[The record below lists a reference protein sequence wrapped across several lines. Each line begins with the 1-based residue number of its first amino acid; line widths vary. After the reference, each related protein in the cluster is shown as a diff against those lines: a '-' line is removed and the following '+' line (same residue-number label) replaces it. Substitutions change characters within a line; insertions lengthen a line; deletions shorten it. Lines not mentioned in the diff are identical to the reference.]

1 MAFAV
6 LKQPASLREM
16 SYIRRWLVF
25 FSGFLETALWS
36 GTIFGWA
43 SLVHILKTQGV
54 FSHLCRDDFQEG
66 WNETLAISL
75 SSDEEAF
82 TIPSAIARGCR
93 AQDERFALIGT
104 VAMVLYSTP
113 GILIGY
119 GLHHLGQAF
128 TRITSSVLISLGF
141 VLLSL
146 TSKETPDYLW
156 GGSIFVS
163 VGGNMIRMSC
173 LEFGNLFPER
183 RNTVMG
189 IVSGIYTLSAAVF
202 MLMQFAF
209 EAGYR
214 WEMICQVMAVGSSLI
229 VFTTLF
235 IPWHHI
241 PNDDYEEAEYG
252 QQLKCLTVD
261 GTKDNSGKLTDVRT
275 NTEVC
280 AGKMKLVTTRKASDS
295 PQIPLRESLF
305 SVSMGLLQF
314 WIFNNMFAITI
325 FGTYFNS
332 WINRFSKNVEEAA
345 YYSRMFGYANIL
357 CALATP
363 LPGSIIDAL
372 SAYLKKGKKS
382 LDESVAN
389 VQATIAPMIF
399 ISITITVQISCFLFF
414 SPWAVYVGL
423 FFLIINR
430 PGCLGVG
437 IPFMRARFPANHFN
451 RLIGIQGT
459 LIAVLATLQYPH
471 FTWSQTHYYWAMGLV
486 IFMLSLSVVLP
497 LHLLNKKYLYRTFD
511 RSPYKNKNEE
521 A

>member
-1 MAFAV
+1 MGLAV
-6 LKQPASLREM
+6 FKQPASLREM

-43 SLVHILKTQGV
+43 SLVHVLKIQGV
-54 FSHLCRDDFQEG
+54 FSHLCRDDSPEASNGTF
-66 WNETLAISL
+66 AISL
-75 SSDEEAF
+75 SGDGDEFAV
-82 TIPSAIARGCR
+82 PSPVTRGCR
-93 AQDERFALIGT
+93 AQDEKFTLIGT

-113 GILIGY
+113 GILVGY

-141 VLLSL
+141 ALLSL
-146 TSKETPDYLW
+146 TSEATPDYLW
-156 GGSIFVS
+156 GASIFVS

-202 MLMQFAF
+202 MLMQSAF

-214 WEMICQVMAVGSSLI
+214 WEMICQLMAVGSSLI
-229 VFTTLF
+229 VVTTLF

-241 PNDDYEEAEYG
+241 PHDDDAEAGYD
-252 QQLKCLTVD
+252 QQLECLTTDIDKD
-261 GTKDNSGKLTDVRT
+261 GNKRKDGRMNMV
-275 NTEVC
+275 VC
-280 AGKMKLVTTRKASDS
+280 EKKIAVVSAGKSSDS
-295 PQIPLRESLF
+295 SQIPLSQSLF

-332 WINRFSKNVEEAA
+332 WISRFSQNIEEAA
-345 YYSRMFGYANIL
+345 YYSRLFGYANIL

-372 SAYLKKGKKS
+372 SAYFRKNKKG
-382 LDESVAN
+382 LDEKVAN
-389 VQATIAPMIF
+389 VQATIAPMMF
-399 ISITITVQISCFLFF
+399 ISLTITVQISCFFF
-414 SPWAVYVGL
+414 FTSWAVYVAL
-423 FFLIINR
+423 FFLIFNR

-437 IPFMRARFPANHFN
+437 IPFMRARFPADHFN

-459 LIAVLATLQYPH
+459 LIAILATLQYPH
-471 FTWSQTHYYWAMGLV
+471 FTWSQTQYFWAMWLV
-486 IFMLSLSVVLP
+486 VIMLFLSVVHP
-497 LHLLNKKYLYRTFD
+497 LHLLNKRYLYRTLD
-511 RSPYKNKNEE
+511 WSSHKKEDE
-521 A
+521 AP

>member
-6 LKQPASLREM
+6 FKQPASLREM

-43 SLVHILKTQGV
+43 SLVHVLKIQGV
-54 FSHLCRDDFQEG
+54 FSHLCRDDSQEG
-66 WNETLAISL
+66 WNGTFAISL
-75 SSDEEAF
+75 PGDEDEF
-82 TIPSAIARGCR
+82 TVPSPITRGCR
-93 AQDERFALIGT
+93 AQDEQFALIGT

-128 TRITSSVLISLGF
+128 SRITSSVLISLGF

-146 TSKETPDYLW
+146 TSEATPGYLW

-163 VGGNMIRMSC
+163 VGGNIIRMSC

-189 IVSGIYTLSAAVF
+189 MVSGIYTLSAAVF
-202 MLMQFAF
+202 MFMQSAF

-214 WEMICQVMAVGSSLI
+214 WKMICQLMAVGSSLI
-229 VFTTLF
+229 VITTIF

-241 PNDDYEEAEYG
+241 PHDDDEEADYD
-252 QQLKCLTVD
+252 QQLECLAADTDKD
-261 GTKDNSGKLTDVRT
+261 GNKMKDGRINMSACERNISDVS
-275 NTEVC
+275 
-280 AGKMKLVTTRKASDS
+280 AGKAPRSR
-295 PQIPLRESLF
+295 QIPLSKSLF

-314 WIFNNMFAITI
+314 WLVSNMFPITI

-332 WINRFSKNVEEAA
+332 WISRFSRNIEEAA
-345 YYSRMFGYANIL
+345 YYSRLFGYANIL

-363 LPGSIIDAL
+363 IPGSIIDAL
-372 SAYLKKGKKS
+372 SAYFRKSKKG
-382 LDESVAN
+382 LDEKVAN
-389 VQATIAPMIF
+389 VQATIAPMMF
-399 ISITITVQISCFLFF
+399 VSLTITVQISCFFFF
-414 SPWAVYVGL
+414 SSWAVYVAL
-423 FFLIINR
+423 FFLIFNR

-437 IPFMRARFPANHFN
+437 IPFMRAR
-451 RLIGIQGT
+451 
-459 LIAVLATLQYPH
+459 
-471 FTWSQTHYYWAMGLV
+471 
-486 IFMLSLSVVLP
+486 
-497 LHLLNKKYLYRTFD
+497 
-511 RSPYKNKNEE
+511 
-521 A
+521 